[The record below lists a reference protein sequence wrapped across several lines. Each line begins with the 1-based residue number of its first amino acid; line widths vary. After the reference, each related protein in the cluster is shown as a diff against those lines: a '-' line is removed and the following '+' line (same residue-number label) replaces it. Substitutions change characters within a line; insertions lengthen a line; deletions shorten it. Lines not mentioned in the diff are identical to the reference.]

1 MTNALKYS
9 LIVITVLVIG
19 AILCSSVGGWALWN
33 YQEPALA
40 KNEIAS
46 RNGKVWNSVRTC
58 SDNLGALEEQA
69 KFWAKYS
76 ENLVSNI
83 AAGRSDMK
91 ALIDAYK
98 GKGFDGKADA
108 ELSKI
113 LEKFNSPNNGIMVQ
127 MRQVVEAYPA
137 GTDVTKIMIGLMDE
151 TSSCFGTI
159 KKSRTDLINAQTDYN
174 KLLIMKP
181 WVRVLGFQE
190 IEILGSDANP
200 AAPAF
205 KSGLNNTPVPPP
217 AK

>member
-1 MTNALKYS
+1 MNKTAITILVAVTS
-9 LIVITVLVIG
+9 LIVVG
-19 AILCSSVGGWALWN
+19 AICAGLVGWGLWA

-40 KNEIAS
+40 KNNIAAT
-46 RNGKVWNSVRTC
+46 NGKVWNSVRTC

-69 KFWAKYS
+69 KFWANYS
-76 ENLVSNI
+76 KDLVSNI

-113 LEKFNSPNNGIMVQ
+113 LEKFNSPNNGIMLQ

-137 GTDVTKIMIGLMDE
+137 GTDVTKVMVGLMDE

-159 KKSRTDLINAQTDYN
+159 KFARTKLIESQEGYNA
-174 KLLIMKP
+174 LLIMKP
-181 WVRVLGFQE
+181 WVRVLGFQDV
-190 IEILGSDANP
+190 EILGSDANP
-200 AAPAF
+200 AGPTF
-205 KSGLNNTPVPPP
+205 KSGLNTPP
-217 AK
+217 APSK